1 MGKASHSA
9 LAHLASQLLSWL
21 LGPLVS
27 CLVAAI
33 LGIRLQGIRIASES
47 MRTVLG
53 LAVGASITAALL
65 ARLDT
70 MLLFGEAAGGNLRSM
85 SLIQVT
91 RVLVVAATL
100 PFIQNHSFG
109 MDLSQLSTATHEIV
123 PLSQLA
129 LMLFCAA
136 YGWRRRG
143 PSGCPPFDPHPC
155 GHFRCT
161 IILSHF
167 QIENG
172 RKVAFTP
179 VCISPKHPS

>member
-1 MGKASHSA
+1 
-9 LAHLASQLLSWL
+9 
-21 LGPLVS
+21 
-27 CLVAAI
+27 
-33 LGIRLQGIRIASES
+33 

-53 LAVGASITAALL
+53 VAVGASITAELL

-70 MLLFGEAAGGNLRSM
+70 MLLSILLVPPFVIVICLVGYRYFRRICGYDRATAFYSAMPGGLSDMLLFGASAGGNLRSM

-91 RVLVVAATL
+91 RVLVVVATL
-100 PFIQNHSFG
+100 PFILNHSFG

-136 YGWRRRG
+136 CGWRRRG
-143 PSGCPPFDPHPC
+143 PCGCPPFDPHPY

-179 VCISPKHPS
+179 VCIFPKHPS